1 LATFRIGAAI
11 VIGLATLWGAATA
24 AGTEFNPVRRPVSI
38 GPEANRIIVGFAV
51 TAANAAEFE
60 IAARVKSRARSLTE
74 ARTHGADVAA
84 LALRTRLAVAR
95 SRQLTPDMHVLFLPH
110 TLYGAAIVDALERLR
125 RDPAVKFADID
136 QRRFPLNVP
145 DDPLFEPTAGASGQ
159 WYMEMPNA
167 AITVDGVQTMD
178 LSATNAVSAWN
189 ITTGSSGIVIAD
201 IDTGVRFDHPDL
213 LRGGLGGRLL
223 PGYDFVGEDY
233 NATTGAALGTYLRA
247 NDGDGWDPDPSDP
260 GDWVSSTDQL
270 NAVFPESD
278 CPVANSSWHG
288 TRVVGI
294 FGAITNN
301 GVGIAGMSWGAL
313 LLPVRALGKC
323 GGYDS
328 DIITGIEWAAGMPV
342 NGTDEPTVPVNPFPA
357 DIINVSLGGSGACAS
372 DYQNALATVTGLG
385 VLVVASAG
393 NSATDVTTNSSV
405 ESPANCSALVPGII
419 AVAGLRNVGTKVGYS
434 SLGPEVGV
442 SAPAGNCIDAGGACL
457 RSIDTTTN
465 LGATGPAQNS
475 YTNETDNN
483 LGTSFAAPIVSGIAA
498 LMRSV
503 NANLGPAQL
512 VARLES
518 SARAFPADSTGL
530 AICPNLDP
538 TTEECAC
545 PPSGQCGSGMVDA
558 LAAVVAA
565 QRPIAAIALPAAF
578 GGGAVLDASGSAAA
592 CGRQIAGY
600 AWSAAGGVS
609 ITSGAA
615 AAKVTVQ
622 PSSGSGTISLT
633 VTDSEGAVDSATV
646 SVAGGAATSE
656 RRRRGMSVAA
666 VGDARPTR
674 GQRSVFTGERR
685 RIAGVDTDDHGAQSQ
700 WVRPDGEQFHRN
712 AAGGTQP
719 ARLAGAGHE
728 LHGGAVDADDGDQH
742 RDPVR
747 RDRARRREL
756 HAHPRGF
763 QRNGRDLRQRD
774 RRRRVH
780 DGACGRERRTRHRI
794 ALGQRT
800 ERRRRRLA
808 LARNLVSRRL
818 MARASAHRPQA
829 APNRL
834 LQVELLAFCIHGDGL
849 QLVDDLEQ
857 GAAVIQS
864 CFRLGARSDLTQCPG
879 APSDVFKY
887 RTFSVIQRRLR

>member
-1 LATFRIGAAI
+1 MATFRIGAAI

-24 AGTEFNPVRRPVSI
+24 AGTEFNPVPRPVSI

-646 SVAGGAATSE
+646 SVAGGAATS
-656 RRRRGMSVAA
+656 SA
-666 VGDARPTR
+666 
-674 GQRSVFTGERR
+674 
-685 RIAGVDTDDHGAQSQ
+685 
-700 WVRPDGEQFHRN
+700 
-712 AAGGTQP
+712 P
-719 ARLAGAGHE
+719 ASAGAGACPSPRSVTPAPPVVSE
-728 LHGGAVDADDGDQH
+728 AFSPASVGESQASTLTITVRNPNGFALTESNFTETLPAGLNLLASPAPATSCTGALSTLTTATNTVTLSGGIVPADASCTLTLAVSSATAATYANGIDAAAFMTGPAGANAAPATASLSVNAPSGGGGALHWPEIWFLGASWLAHQ
-742 RDPVR
+742 RT
-747 RDRARRREL
+747 ARRR
-756 HAHPRGF
+756 PRTGYF
-763 QRNGRDLRQRD
+763 K
-774 RRRRVH
+774 
-780 DGACGRERRTRHRI
+780 
-794 ALGQRT
+794 
-800 ERRRRRLA
+800 
-808 LARNLVSRRL
+808 S
-818 MARASAHRPQA
+818 
-829 APNRL
+829 
-834 LQVELLAFCIHGDGL
+834 
-849 QLVDDLEQ
+849 
-857 GAAVIQS
+857 S
-864 CFRLGARSDLTQCPG
+864 C
-879 APSDVFKY
+879 
-887 RTFSVIQRRLR
+887 